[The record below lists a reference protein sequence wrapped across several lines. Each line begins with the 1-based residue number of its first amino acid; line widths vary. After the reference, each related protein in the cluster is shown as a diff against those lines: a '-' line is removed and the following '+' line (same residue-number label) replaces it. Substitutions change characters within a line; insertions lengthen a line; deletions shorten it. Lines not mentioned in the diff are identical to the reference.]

1 MAEFNA
7 DFWEIST
14 GSEYLENLPSSR
26 ALWYE
31 TQEDRSR
38 RYAFREFFEEVSPV
52 VHGLIGANLTKRQQE
67 VVELYYV
74 HGKTQEDIATILDL
88 TQSTVSR
95 HLFGTMRRGKKV
107 GGAIPKLRK
116 VIDRTKDRIIDDA
129 FGTLQGKLAA
139 AGDFRAIRAKLDEQ
153 PYKVRIATSDTRSM
167 GAALV
172 RLEEVDSIQIEADGT
187 LIVLSRNVQALQ
199 LSVPRLAQELG
210 VRLLRVEPLDDSLES
225 VFSYLV
231 ER

>member
-1 MAEFNA
+1 MAEYNA

-52 VHGLIGANLTKRQQE
+52 VHGFIGANLTKRQQE
-67 VVELYYV
+67 VVQLYYL
-74 HGKTQEDIATILDL
+74 HGKTQEDIATILEL

-116 VIDRTKDRIIDDA
+116 VIDRSKDRNIDEA
-129 FGTLQGKLAA
+129 FGTLRGKLAA
-139 AGDFRAIRAKLDEQ
+139 A
-153 PYKVRIATSDTRSM
+153 V
-167 GAALV
+167 
-172 RLEEVDSIQIEADGT
+172 
-187 LIVLSRNVQALQ
+187 
-199 LSVPRLAQELG
+199 
-210 VRLLRVEPLDDSLES
+210 
-225 VFSYLV
+225 
-231 ER
+231 